1 MSSPSQRTPRL
12 SAVSPKMIAD
22 KNLVVLHNS
31 RDKSSFAFAQ
41 EIIKPWGGLEPI
53 LEWCKKELREDWRWQ
68 MIDMSTDQRPGRY
81 IFYFDGEKDCCA
93 FALKWG

>member
-1 MSSPSQRTPRL
+1 
-12 SAVSPKMIAD
+12 MIAD
-22 KNLVVLHNS
+22 KNLIVLHNS

-41 EIIKPWGGLEPI
+41 EIIKPWGSLEPI

-93 FALKWG
+93 FALKWC

>member
-1 MSSPSQRTPRL
+1 
-12 SAVSPKMIAD
+12 MIAD

-81 IFYFDGEKDCCA
+81 IFYFDSEKDCCA
-93 FALKWG
+93 FALKWC